1 MHPCLSAYP
10 KNSEM
15 ISYPNVKINLGLHVL
30 RKRPDGFHDLET
42 LFVACDAFHDTLEIT
57 ESSLELPEGQVD
69 IQIENCDWDPQKD
82 LTAQA
87 WRLLKADFPELPP
100 VRIRMVK
107 GSPVGAGLGGGS
119 ADCAFALRMMNGLF
133 SLGLSDENL
142 ASYAARLGSDCAF
155 FVYNTQMFASG
166 RGEVLSPFELDLTP
180 YEIKLA
186 IPDGIHVSTREAYGG
201 IVPCDERPSLQ
212 EILQMPVERW
222 KDNLVN
228 DFEKTVF
235 AVHPGI
241 AELKEEMYRQG
252 AVYAA
257 MSGSGS
263 AVFGLFRKQI

>member
-1 MHPCLSAYP
+1 
-10 KNSEM
+10 M

-42 LFVACDAFHDTLEIT
+42 LFVPCHAFHDTLEIT
-57 ESSLELPEGQVD
+57 ESPLTLPESRVD
-69 IQIENCDWDPQKD
+69 IEIENCDWDPQKD

-87 WRLLKADFPELPP
+87 WRLLKTDFPDLPP

-119 ADCAFALRMMNGLF
+119 ADCAFALRMIDEMF
-133 SLGLSDENL
+133 SLGLTDENL

-155 FVYNTQMFASG
+155 FIYNSPMFATG
-166 RGEVLSPFELDLTP
+166 RGEVLSPFDIDLSR
-180 YEIKLA
+180 YETRLA

-201 IVPCDERPSLQ
+201 IVPCDSRPGLK
-212 EILQMPVERW
+212 QMLGTGIENW
-222 KDNLVN
+222 KGNLVN
-228 DFEKTVF
+228 DFENTVF
-235 AVHPGI
+235 AAHPEI
-241 AELKEEMYRQG
+241 AEIKEDMYRQG

-263 AVFGLFRKQI
+263 AVFGLFTKQP

>member
-1 MHPCLSAYP
+1 
-10 KNSEM
+10 M

-57 ESSLELPEGQVD
+57 EAPEALPDGQVD

-87 WRLLKADFPELPP
+87 YRLLKADFPELPP

-119 ADCAFALRMMNGLF
+119 ADCAFALRMMSELF
-133 SLGLSDENL
+133 SLGLSDQQL

-155 FVYNTQMFASG
+155 FVYNSRMFATG
-166 RGEVLSPFELDLTP
+166 RGEILTPFDLDLSP
-180 YEIKLA
+180 YETRLA
-186 IPDGIHVSTREAYGG
+186 IPEGVHVSTKEAYGG
-201 IVPCDERPSLQ
+201 IVPCDARTGLQ
-212 EILQMPVERW
+212 DILRQPVESW

-228 DFEKTVF
+228 DFEATVF
-235 AVHPGI
+235 AAHPEI
-241 AELKEEMYRQG
+241 AQLKAEMYRQG